1 VKIEGQKMT
10 DIKFYIDEL
19 KSDKCQ
25 CGAPKLSMQSFCR
38 RCFKSLPAQM
48 RRDLYLVVGGGYQEA
63 YDAALHYLN
72 S

>member
-25 CGAPKLSMQSFCR
+25 CGAPKLSMQSF
-38 RCFKSLPAQM
+38 KSLPAQM